1 MRRIVIV
8 AFVAAVSV
16 VACSSEPETETFAST
31 SEDDLARAIADSNSA
46 TLDSRFGD
54 GSTACISQGIVDEFG
69 VDGLAELGVT
79 EETPD
84 LQGGSVFFAPEAA
97 RQVVDVTMECI
108 DLGAALVSSL
118 PEGVSLL
125 DESVECVVDQL
136 ESETFRDLF
145 ADLVAAG
152 GEPADIVTQAAAQ
165 LPMAS
170 LLLSCLSPEEFLRV
184 GDFLDSL

>member
-8 AFVAAVSV
+8 AFVVALSAI
-16 VACSSEPETETFAST
+16 ACSTAGTETFAVT
-31 SEDDLARAIADSNSA
+31 SEEGLVQAIADSNSD
-46 TLDSRFGD
+46 TLVSRFGE

-69 VDGLAELGVT
+69 IEGLAELGVT

-97 RQVVDVTMECI
+97 RQVVDVTIECI
-108 DLGAALVSSL
+108 DLAAQLVSSL
-118 PEGVSLL
+118 PKNVTLLNESL
-125 DESVECVVDQL
+125 ECVVDQL
-136 ESETFRDLF
+136 ESETFRNLF

-152 GEPADIVTQAAAQ
+152 GEPADIVTQVAAQ
-165 LPMAS
+165 LPMAT
-170 LLLSCLSPEEFLRV
+170 LLLTCLSPEEILRV